1 MNNEKR
7 IILAIALYAAV
18 ITMVLHTLES
28 DGHERFTTR
37 KQSAEFTLATS
48 PPSETN
54 LCIEDNCIQPETLY
68 SQSPINMS
76 NNTGTSEI
84 HNVQSGEE
92 SANEEK
98 SPS

>member
-18 ITMVLHTLES
+18 ITMVLHTLDS
-28 DGHERFTTR
+28 DGHQRFTTP
-37 KQSAEFTLATS
+37 KQSEQFKIATM
-48 PPSETN
+48 PPAHAI
-54 LCIEDNCIQPETLY
+54 LCIEDNCFEPET
-68 SQSPINMS
+68 QINMS

-84 HNVQSGEE
+84 YHFQSVEG
-92 SANEEK
+92 SAKEEK